1 MKLQTEIRF
10 KKQSDNLINYASN
23 ILLIGSCFV
32 ENIGNKLEYFKFQN
46 LLNPFGI
53 LFHPKAI
60 EILIAGAKLGWV
72 NMGLSPVDL
81 QLLESEKITLREL
94 CNVYGVNSA
103 LFNDPDN
110 KTYNNM
116 KEAKKEMLTQV
127 VLPELV
133 LIRDAFNRFF
143 ENCRRNNFIYY
154 FN

>member
-1 MKLQTEIRF
+1 
-10 KKQSDNLINYASN
+10 
-23 ILLIGSCFV
+23 
-32 ENIGNKLEYFKFQN
+32 
-46 LLNPFGI
+46 
-53 LFHPKAI
+53 
-60 EILIAGAKLGWV
+60 
-72 NMGLSPVDL
+72 MGLCPVDF

-133 LIRDAFNRFF
+133 LLRDAFNRFF
-143 ENCRRNNFIYY
+143 ANEMGKDYI
-154 FN
+154 